1 MKKIDG
7 FIIKKKKFYQN
18 WGSKLKFINNKL
30 EIEENKYALILGE
43 TPSKGARSPVL
54 WNKAYKKINKNIK
67 MYPADI
73 SPKNLSKVLK
83 FLKRDQGYI
92 GGSVTTPFKEK
103 AINFLDKVD
112 LNARKIG
119 SINTIV
125 KSKNKLLGF
134 NTDYLGALETLKKI
148 HLNND
153 NNNILILGCGGAG
166 KACIIA
172 ALNNFKNSN
181 FFFYNRNVKKLK
193 NFLKKLKIKNHK
205 IIIIKTYTELL
216 KVKELDLVINTTSVG
231 FNSWVKKN
239 EGFIN
244 LKFFTPLTYISKLK
258 IVTTENNQLFK
269 KVNKKMIQINTYK
282 SKEFYLNNKKAQ
294 LFDIVYN
301 PKKTAFLKLSK
312 FNSKKLF
319 NGLTM
324 NLSQAVQGFMLVNKI
339 KTKEKKYILKA
350 MK

>member
-7 FIIKKKKFYQN
+7 FILKKKKFYQS
-18 WGSKLKFINNKL
+18 WVFKLKLINNKL
-30 EIEENKYALILGE
+30 TIEETKYALILGE
-43 TPSKGARSPVL
+43 TPSKGARSPTL

-112 LNARKIG
+112 LNSRKIG

-125 KSKNKLLGF
+125 KSKNKLFGF

-148 HLNND
+148 HLKNK
-153 NNNILILGCGGAG
+153 NNILILGCGGAG

-172 ALNNFKNSN
+172 ALNNYKNCN
-181 FFFYNRNVKKLK
+181 FFFHNRDSKKLIT
-193 NFLKKLKIKNHK
+193 FVKKLKIKKHK
-205 IIIIKTYTELL
+205 FIIIKTYKDLL
-216 KVKELDLVINTTSVG
+216 KVKKLDLIINTTSVG
-231 FNSWVKKN
+231 FNSWIKKN
-239 EGFIN
+239 KGFIN
-244 LKFFTPLTYISKLK
+244 LKFFTPLTYLNKLK
-258 IVTTENNQLFK
+258 IITTQNNQIFK
-269 KVNKKMIQINTYK
+269 RANKKIIQININK
-282 SKEFYLNNKKAQ
+282 SREFYLNNKKAQ
-294 LFDIVYN
+294 LLDIIYN
-301 PKKTAFLKLSK
+301 PKKTEFLRLSK

-319 NGLTM
+319 NGLLM
-324 NLSQAVQGFMLVNKI
+324 NLSQAVQSFMLVNKI